1 MNREG
6 KCNSFVARQGTEIF
20 SISMVVWALIE
31 YFNGGKLFPVIW
43 SIGVFISTVIC
54 VELLFRTKKFVDAYW
69 VRYLVC
75 CISGSMFTG
84 IFLFTQYPVF
94 ICFVLISSS
103 IIVVYHDMKFTTFA
117 LFAIFLSV
125 VSISIA
131 RLFLGTCDA
140 KDMIMNIYTIFMY
153 FIMCILTNKKQKE
166 FSDEDEAII
175 NHHEQEQKNRIE
187 FLSDKS
193 EYLKG
198 KIEDVNKLTH
208 NLEEQMEWTK
218 EAVKE
223 ITDSTLDTANS
234 IQKQMEYTN
243 DIQGDIKA
251 IQVSS
256 EESIKNVAEAVKLSK
271 EGEKSI
277 VSLSKDN
284 EEIVK
289 QSEQVAANMEVLGK
303 KTENISSLTD
313 AIRGISAQ
321 TNLLALNASIEAAR
335 AGEAGKGFSVVAE
348 EIRKLSEGTNEFTA
362 QIEAVL
368 GELITE
374 IAEMVR
380 ITQNTSDRV
389 QNEDKMMKNAKESF
403 ERIYQHLDN
412 TYESVGKLGK
422 CCNNLAVANE
432 GIMDHIT
439 NLSAVSEE
447 VHSQS
452 GKTVDIQDQSYE
464 ACKEISVA
472 MDGILE
478 TAQSITQ

>member
-1 MNREG
+1 
-6 KCNSFVARQGTEIF
+6 
-20 SISMVVWALIE
+20 
-31 YFNGGKLFPVIW
+31 
-43 SIGVFISTVIC
+43 
-54 VELLFRTKKFVDAYW
+54 
-69 VRYLVC
+69 
-75 CISGSMFTG
+75 
-84 IFLFTQYPVF
+84 
-94 ICFVLISSS
+94 
-103 IIVVYHDMKFTTFA
+103 
-117 LFAIFLSV
+117 
-125 VSISIA
+125 
-131 RLFLGTCDA
+131 
-140 KDMIMNIYTIFMY
+140 
-153 FIMCILTNKKQKE
+153 MCILTNRKQKE

-175 NHHEQEQKNRIE
+175 KKHEEEQKNRIE

-198 KIEDVNKLTH
+198 KIEDVNALTH
-208 NLEEQMEWTK
+208 NLEDQMEWTK

-243 DIQGDIKA
+243 EIQGDIKA
-251 IQVSS
+251 IQVSC
-256 EESIKNVAEAVKLSK
+256 EESIKNVADAVEISK

-277 VSLSKDN
+277 ISLSEDN

-348 EIRKLSEGTNEFTA
+348 EIRKLSEGTNQFTA
-362 QIEAVL
+362 QIENVL

-380 ITQNTSDRV
+380 ITQNTSERV
-389 QNEDKMMKNAKESF
+389 QNEEKMMKNAKQSF
-403 ERIYQHLDN
+403 ERIYHHLDN
-412 TYESVGKLGK
+412 TYESVGELGR
-422 CCNNLAVANE
+422 CCKNLAVSND
-432 GIMDHIT
+432 GIVEHIT

-452 GKTVDIQDQSYE
+452 IKTVDIQDESYK

-478 TAQSITQ
+478 TAQSITK